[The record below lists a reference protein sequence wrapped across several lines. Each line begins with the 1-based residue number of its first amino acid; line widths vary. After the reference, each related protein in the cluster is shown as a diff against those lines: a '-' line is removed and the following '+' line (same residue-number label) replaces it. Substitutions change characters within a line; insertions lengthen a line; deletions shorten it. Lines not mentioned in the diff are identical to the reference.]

1 MAEKTVKVKIKEEC
15 PYCGGKGYT
24 QEEGKGIEGFHR
36 CHVCKGDGI
45 LKSEQSR
52 TVNIVGISVD
62 KDGIE
67 H

>member
-24 QEEGKGIEGFHR
+24 QEEGKGIDGFHR
-36 CHVCKGDGI
+36 CDVCKGDGI

-52 TVNIVGISVD
+52 TVTID
-62 KDGIE
+62 
-67 H
+67 